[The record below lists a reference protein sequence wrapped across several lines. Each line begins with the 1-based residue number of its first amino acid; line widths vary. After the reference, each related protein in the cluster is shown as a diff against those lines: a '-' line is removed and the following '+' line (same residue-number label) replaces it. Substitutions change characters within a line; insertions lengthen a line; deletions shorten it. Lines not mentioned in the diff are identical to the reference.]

1 MADLKAC
8 DEDIRHEDDALAKL
22 KARLDK
28 MKRIYKKK
36 EMSRDA
42 IKEQLPTLRQHVV
55 DVQKVIDASEVERV
69 RQIKLLDEVQM
80 EVDLFIGAYL
90 KQENLEKDKREAYE
104 VEEKFTR
111 NFRVSREMR
120 ENS

>member
-69 RQIKLLDEVQM
+69 R
-80 EVDLFIGAYL
+80 
-90 KQENLEKDKREAYE
+90 
-104 VEEKFTR
+104 
-111 NFRVSREMR
+111 
-120 ENS
+120 